1 MPRTILN
8 GERPPPPK
16 LTARIADL
24 HQRRTLQIAAARSDA
39 RSHCGFDGI
48 PFAGGLG
55 RQIGHRR
62 LSPRAFSS
70 DDEAIRRAVVLSLQ
84 DAPYFYDGHVNVRMD
99 KGRVVLQ
106 GFVFSDWDLRDAV
119 RIATR
124 AAKGK
129 RVINDLGI
137 VEGGRR

>member
-16 LTARIADL
+16 LTALAVL
-24 HQRRTLQIAAARSDA
+24 HQRRTLRLLRRGRTPARIVVLTAFLLLADL
-39 RSHCGFDGI
+39 
-48 PFAGGLG
+48 AGKSV
-55 RQIGHRR
+55 I
-62 LSPRAFSS
+62 
-70 DDEAIRRAVVLSLQ
+70 VLSLQ